1 VAKVADEVE
10 DVKMTLTEHLDE
22 LRQRLIYAI
31 LAVFAFAALAYIFK
45 QPLLAF
51 LIQPLQ
57 SVLGIEFAPGQVEQL
72 VEALK
77 ASFSAMIC
85 GDKPCFTPEQV
96 GLLTATWR
104 WVLMVAGGLVFIHP
118 VEAFLSYLK
127 LSLYTGLLVGM
138 PAVLFQ
144 VWKFVMPALY
154 RDERKYFLSFLIFGS
169 FLFYIGVV
177 FCFLMIL
184 PLALQ
189 FLIGI
194 AQPFAPMLTV
204 GNYISFVMLFMLVFG
219 LSFELPLV
227 MYIVVR
233 MGLVEHRTLVEQWR
247 LIAVGAF
254 VIGALFTPP
263 DVFTQ
268 LAMASAIVVLYGVG
282 LLLTRFAA
290 RQVELAEVALGEGK

>member
-1 VAKVADEVE
+1 MAEEVE
-10 DVKMTLTEHLDE
+10 EAKMTLTEHLDE

-31 LAVFAFAALAYIFK
+31 IAVFIFAIAAYAFK
-45 QPLLAF
+45 EPLLTF
-51 LIQPLQ
+51 LIRPLQ
-57 SVLGIEFAPGQVEQL
+57 SVLGIEFAPGQLGEL
-72 VEALK
+72 DETIR
-77 ASFSAMIC
+77 ASLSAQMC

-96 GLLTATWR
+96 ELLARAWR
-104 WVLMVAGGLVFIHP
+104 WILMVVSGLVFIHP
-118 VEAFLSYLK
+118 VEAFISYLK

-154 RDERKYFLSFLIFGS
+154 RDERKYFLSFLVFGS
-169 FLFYIGVV
+169 LLFYIGVV

-268 LAMASAIVVLYGVG
+268 LAMASAIVILYGVG
-282 LLLTRFAA
+282 LVLTRFAA
-290 RQVELAEVALGEGK
+290 RQVELGEAEVALGEGK